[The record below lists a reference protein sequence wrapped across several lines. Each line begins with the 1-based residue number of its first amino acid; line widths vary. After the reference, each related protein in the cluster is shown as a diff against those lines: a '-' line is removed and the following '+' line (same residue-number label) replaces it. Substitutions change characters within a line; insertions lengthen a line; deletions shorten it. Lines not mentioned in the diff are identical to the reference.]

1 MLIKHNCV
9 TRDLYF
15 DILKGIG
22 IISVVVGHAFYTGN
36 YYSDFSNYLYN
47 FVYVYHLAIFFLVA
61 GYFFK
66 PEISFYDFLKKKIKS
81 LYLSYLAFAG
91 GFLVIDIMRGCTPQM
106 LLDCVWRCLLLRQCS
121 YMGAM
126 WFVPWLLI
134 SELVFYMIWRVIK
147 RFDFWVQILVVL
159 LIGFVG
165 MGLTQ
170 MHNGWISKW
179 YVDLAMVI
187 TPILYLGYFMKSKG
201 WISKSKYSSKSW
213 MIMIVSAELIIIVNA
228 ITGLRV
234 EFSQHEYYGGIG
246 LYPMVV
252 LGLIFCLCLGKVVRR
267 NRCLSVIFSICG
279 RYSFWIMALHF
290 LIFKI
295 IDRLYYY
302 LYAARIEDISV
313 VYYFPYSFPQC
324 RPFYIIL
331 GCGIPVMMAV
341 IFGKLK
347 DQIFRRLCSIQEKM
361 L

>member
-1 MLIKHNCV
+1 MLTKYNCV
-9 TRDLYF
+9 TRNLYF

-66 PEISFYDFLKKKIKS
+66 PEISLYVFLKKKIKS
-81 LYLSYLAFAG
+81 LYLPYLAFGG
-91 GFLVIDIMRGCTPQM
+91 GFLVIDIMRGYTPQM
-106 LLDCVWRCLLLRQCS
+106 LLDCVLRCLLLRQSSS
-121 YMGAM
+121 YSGAM

-134 SELVFYMIWRVIK
+134 SELVFYMMWYILK
-147 RFDFWVQILVVL
+147 RFDIRMQILVVL
-159 LIGFVG
+159 LIGFAG

-179 YVDLAMVI
+179 YIDLAMVI
-187 TPILYLGYFMKSKG
+187 SPILYLGYFLKQKG

-213 MIMIVSAELIIIVNA
+213 LIMIVSAGLIMIVNV

-252 LGLIFCLCLGKVVRR
+252 LGFIFCLSSGNIIRR

-295 IDRLYYY
+295 IDRFYYY
-302 LYAARIEDISV
+302 LYAARIEDVSV

-324 RPFYIIL
+324 RPFYIVL
-331 GCGIPVMMAV
+331 GCAVPVMMAV
-341 IFGKLK
+341 IFGRLK
-347 DQIFRRLCSIQEKM
+347 DHDHSGNAI
-361 L
+361 